1 MRRGMT
7 TKDRD
12 AEEDTRPGP
21 EVLETEWAMQ
31 SQHSKVPAIW

>member
-7 TKDRD
+7 TKDGD
-12 AEEDTRPGP
+12 VEDDTRPGP
-21 EVLETEWAMQ
+21 DLLETEWAMQ